1 MAVMETWYSHG
12 RAPFFFL
19 RRKLPDVGVSVD
31 FHPCPFEHHSVFI
44 EWNWSQSLSLTSVR
58 LSAVSDFLHVFNEED
73 DASAKKRKA
82 KSSIG
87 NVKGINR
94 SFWTG
99 PPAFKTHA
107 FTREL
112 GCKKRLHASAPLGIN
127 PPANEK
133 LYWLLLKAPGH
144 SCWTLNFR
152 GVLFF
157 LPQSFWSVWLGG
169 NQADLKLSSSFF
181 RVFSSFQLPC
191 TPFLYSWTFYP
202 QLYLFSLAH
211 YFLAFFFSPCSGPCF
226 CQFHAGPVLGESP
239 RALETIRR
247 LLPLP
252 KNRPEFFIINH
263 LLFSLSQLKS

>member
-1 MAVMETWYSHG
+1 MILAWTRHFF
-12 RAPFFFL
+12 FFFL

-31 FHPCPFEHHSVFI
+31 FHPCPLKRRSNIIQF
-44 EWNWSQSLSLTSVR
+44 SLSGTEVNHCHWPPCGFLPFPISCMFSMKKMTHQQKRERQSRRLAMWKESIARFERVR
-58 LSAVSDFLHVFNEED
+58 LRLKRMHLHVNW
-73 DASAKKRKA
+73 
-82 KSSIG
+82 
-87 NVKGINR
+87 VV
-94 SFWTG
+94 
-99 PPAFKTHA
+99 
-107 FTREL
+107 
-112 GCKKRLHASAPLGIN
+112 KKRLHASAPLGIN

-152 GVLFF
+152 GGVFF

-239 RALETIRR
+239 RALETIRP

-252 KNRPEFFIINH
+252 KNRHEFFIINH